1 MVCWGGGALP
11 DKIFH
16 MVEVVEEPSNKQ
28 TKKNET
34 EFISADVDFWEEKRY
49 KVKGIRS
56 IG

>member
-1 MVCWGGGALP
+1 
-11 DKIFH
+11 

-34 EFISADVDFWEEKRY
+34 EFISADVDYVFWEEKKY
-49 KVKGIRS
+49 KVKGIRL